1 VQFGITADAA
11 GTYLFQLTV
20 SNGTRSSIAEV
31 VVVEAS
37 ANESRLTATSAA
49 PETEDRCGN
58 SL

>member
-1 VQFGITADAA
+1 MQFGITADAA
-11 GTYLFQLTV
+11 GTYLFQLIV
-20 SNGTRSSIAEV
+20 SNGSRSSVADV

-37 ANESRLTATSAA
+37 SNESRLTAVSVA